1 MKKLLTLLT
10 IILLGVSMQAK
21 AAISFEDAF
30 QQTNTKPM
38 LVLIYAKWADD
49 YATYLQSFRKTQEEF
64 GDSFNY
70 VELDI
75 ATPDAKAFNS
85 RYHIYPNL
93 PYILM
98 FRDGGRVSRY
108 VPNNCAKQDSCIIP
122 KVRSFIN

>member
-1 MKKLLTLLT
+1 
-10 IILLGVSMQAK
+10 MQAK
-21 AAISFEDAF
+21 AAISFEQAF
-30 QQTNTKPM
+30 QQAETKPM

-49 YATYLQSFRKTQEEF
+49 YTTYLQSFRKTQEEF
-64 GDSFNY
+64 GDKFNY

-75 ATPDAKAFNS
+75 ASPDAKVFNS

-122 KVRSFIN
+122 KVRSFVIN